1 MNRYGIIHKAITEFL
16 SGRGEV
22 YEKQDLEQ
30 ILNSQ
35 FDYQLNKKYCINT
48 VYHLAK
54 DIIYEISDKYQGNL
68 DNQEVTNRVSKSLII
83 LFGDKDEPTS

>member
-1 MNRYGIIHKAITEFL
+1 MNRYGIIHKAILEFL

-22 YEKQDLEQ
+22 YEKRDLEE

-35 FDYQLNKKYCINT
+35 FEYKLNKKYCINT

-68 DNQEVTNRVSKSLII
+68 DNKQTAERVSKSLII
-83 LFGDKDEPTS
+83 LFGDENEPIS